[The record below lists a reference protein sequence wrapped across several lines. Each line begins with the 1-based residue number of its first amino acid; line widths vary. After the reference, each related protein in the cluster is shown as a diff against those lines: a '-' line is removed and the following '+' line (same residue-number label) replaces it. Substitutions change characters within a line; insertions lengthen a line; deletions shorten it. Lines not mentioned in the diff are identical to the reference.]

1 MKDHSNQ
8 DFFWVPIQWEVAEYL
23 LKNYQKDWEGCT
35 PNGVDLDA
43 WLKTLQKYL
52 EDHDR
57 IHFPHMVMSAWGDW
71 FDSFEKEEEKF

>member
-23 LKNYQKDWEGCT
+23 LKNYQKDWEGFT

-43 WLKTLQKYL
+43 WLGTLEDYSL
-52 EDHDR
+52 DHDR
-57 IHFPHMVMSAWGDW
+57 IHFPHMVTPI
-71 FDSFEKEEEKF
+71 EEKKEGGEF